1 MMITKFAVVDIETTH
16 TNSLEGTI
24 VEVGICCVDLENK
37 KIIKLLDSIVR
48 ESNFKNYNAWIFD
61 NSSLTI
67 EDVLNAPEWVEIQPK
82 IIEIFKRF
90 PVTAYSKLFDFT
102 WLKHRGVYTVKEL
115 PDPMLES
122 TNILK
127 LLQLNPELGE
137 YKWPKVEEC
146 WKYYFPN
153 IPYREKHRAYDD
165 CIHEA
170 AIIYEM
176 YRRGH
181 YILEIE

>member
-16 TNSLEGTI
+16 TNSTEGTI

-37 KIIKLLDSIVR
+37 KFIKLLDTIVR
-48 ESNFKNYNAWIFD
+48 EPNFKNYNAWIFD

-90 PVTAYSKLFDFT
+90 PVTAYRKLFDFT

-127 LLQLNPELGE
+127 LSQLNPELGE

-146 WKYYFPN
+146 WQYYFPN
-153 IPYREKHRAYDD
+153 IPYRERHRAYDD